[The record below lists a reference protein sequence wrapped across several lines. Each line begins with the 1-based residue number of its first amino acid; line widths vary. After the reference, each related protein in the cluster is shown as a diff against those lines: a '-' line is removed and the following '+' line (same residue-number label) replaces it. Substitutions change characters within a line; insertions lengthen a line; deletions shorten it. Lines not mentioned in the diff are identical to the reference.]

1 MPLRKH
7 QYKNMDK
14 YHATRRAQIRRYLKR
29 TGSGKYEPRSWTEDE
44 DRRVIAHSIPDR
56 ELGKQIHRS
65 VAAISGRR
73 HKLKVQALKTAG
85 KEA

>member
-1 MPLRKH
+1 
-7 QYKNMDK
+7 MDK

>member
-1 MPLRKH
+1 
-7 QYKNMDK
+7 MDK

-73 HKLKVQALKTAG
+73 HKLKVQALKAAG